1 MSNTFFIPDALQEDW
16 CLGQR
21 VREED
26 AGGNPDGEAGKEVQ
40 GGHE

>member
-1 MSNTFFIPDALQEDW
+1 MSHTFFLPDALKEDRSF
-16 CLGQR
+16 GQR

-26 AGGNPDGEAGKEVQ
+26 AGGNPDGEAGEKIQ